1 MSTQSAKSKNQS
13 DFEPKIIG
21 FLCKWCSYQGA
32 DLAGIARKTCP
43 PNISIIKTNCTGRI
57 DPSFVLEAFNKG
69 ADGILIAGCHPGD
82 CHYKEGIYN
91 TMRRF
96 ELLKRTL
103 DQFGLSNDRLRLE
116 FISAS
121 EGEKFTKIVQE
132 MVEKISA
139 LGPLQKIDE
148 RG

>member
-1 MSTQSAKSKNQS
+1 MSTQSSKSTIQS
-13 DFEPKIIG
+13 TFKPKIIG

-32 DLAGIARKTCP
+32 DLAGIARKKCP
-43 PNISIIKTNCTGRI
+43 PNISIVKTNCTGRI
-57 DPSFVLEAFNKG
+57 DPIFILEAFNKG
-69 ADGILIAGCHPGD
+69 ADGVLISGCHPGD

-96 ELLKRTL
+96 ELVKRTL
-103 DQFGLSNDRLRLE
+103 DQFGLSRDRLRLE

-121 EGEKFTKIVQE
+121 EGAKFSQVVQE
-132 MVEKISA
+132 MVDKITT
-139 LGPLQKIDE
+139 LGPLQQLDE